1 MSGEQWVPMQFDI
14 YKKSYNLEPDTS
26 FYNLTI
32 FERYSM
38 TIYNAILQLQG
49 NDIGPPNIWM
59 VWTGSICLVSGAL
72 MNANVFGTIA
82 DIL

>member
-1 MSGEQWVPMQFDI
+1 MIE
-14 YKKSYNLEPDTS
+14 DTS
-26 FYNLTI
+26 FYSLPI
-32 FERYSM
+32 FERYSI
-38 TIYNAILQLQG
+38 TIYNAILQLMG

-72 MNANVFGTIA
+72 MNANVLGTIA